1 MSATTALSL
10 TELAAG
16 AADADLL
23 DARAKPSRPLLVVDL
38 DPATAAPTAADLEQ
52 AVHRARASDR
62 LLVGRTL
69 RQVPPCPETLLNA
82 LDLTL
87 VRAPGDRLCA
97 TDAAGHPATVAV
109 TDPAAEAE
117 FLRARAAEQPQAALV
132 LRQVLV
138 TAGRLPVPQAL
149 DLESLAYST
158 LLGGAGFAGWL
169 AARGPRPA
177 PPRATGDPVLAYREG
192 GLLRI
197 TLNRPERRNA
207 HGAELRDAL
216 AAALDIAVWD
226 ETVREVVLDG
236 NGPCFSSG
244 GDLDEFGAAGDLATA
259 HLIRTRAGAAARLHA
274 LGGRLTARIHGTCVG
289 AGIELPAF
297 ATRVLAA
304 PGTTVRLP
312 ELSMGL
318 IPGAGG
324 TVGIPHRIGR
334 RRTLYLALGGRPV
347 PAERALA
354 WGLVDRIEA

>member
-1 MSATTALSL
+1 MPATTAISL
-10 TELAAG
+10 TDLAAG

-23 DARAKPSRPLLVVDL
+23 VTHAEPSRPLTVVDL
-38 DPATAAPTAADLEQ
+38 DPVTPPTAADLEQ
-52 AVHRARASDR
+52 AVRRARAGER
-62 LLVGRTL
+62 LLVGRTV
-69 RQVPPCPETLLNA
+69 RPVPDCPETLLSA

-87 VRAPGDRLCA
+87 VRAPRDRLLT

-132 LRQVLV
+132 LHQVLRM
-138 TAGRLPVPQAL
+138 TGQLSVPHAL

-177 PPRATGDPVLAYREG
+177 PPRATGDPVVVRREDDV
-192 GLLRI
+192 LRI
-197 TLNRPERRNA
+197 TLDRPERRNA

-216 AAALDIAVWD
+216 VAALDIAVWD
-226 ETVREVVLDG
+226 DTVREVVLDG

-244 GDLDEFGAAGDLATA
+244 GDLDEFGTAPDLAAA

-274 LGGRLTARIHGTCVG
+274 LGDRLTARIHGTCVG
-289 AGIELPAF
+289 AGIELPVF
-297 ATRVLAA
+297 AARVLAA

-312 ELSMGL
+312 ELAMGL
-318 IPGAGG
+318 LPGAGG
-324 TVGIPHRIGR
+324 TVGIPRRIGR
-334 RRTLYLALGGRPV
+334 WRTLYLVLDGRAIS
-347 PAERALA
+347 AERALA
-354 WGLVDRIEA
+354 WGLVDRIRA